1 MSKKIRKSEKVTKDR
16 REGQSLLLGENR
28 ELRELDP
35 NWIFPVPPSMRM
47 VGVRRVEWVDGATL
61 RWVFDSAVVGVGSD
75 AAAALEVSV
84 DGVNWYGGTGC
95 PPPDEDGSLR
105 VYYDPDAPTL
115 PEVCYVRVLGV
126 PEGLTFAQ
134 GRMAVPVMAVV
145 GGGVGG
151 GTGAMAA

>member
-1 MSKKIRKSEKVTKDR
+1 MAQKTKKSAKTVKPKREEKTATLTD
-16 REGQSLLLGENR
+16 NR

-35 NWIFPVPPSMRM
+35 NWTFPVPPSMRM

-95 PPPDEDGSLR
+95 PPPDEDGSLK

-115 PEVCYVRVLGV
+115 PEVCYVRVLATPVGM
-126 PEGLTFAQ
+126 TFAQ
-134 GRMAVPVMAVV
+134 GRMAVPVFAVV
-145 GGGVGG
+145 GGGS
-151 GTGAMAA
+151 GAVAA